1 MGDETHSCRLYT
13 EEKEHLNR
21 FWKGKFSD
29 FVHSAFKQDIQK
41 VKTNKKKDHIQ
52 QFGQNL
58 IFLGFGV
65 IILFQMFNLDFM
77 SIGWFVV
84 FALGM
89 CFFGVGL
96 YGLVVEVKPRVKRG
110 KRSG

>member
-1 MGDETHSCRLYT
+1 M
-13 EEKEHLNR
+13 EEKIFNTRLKEDEQNHLQKYWN
-21 FWKGKFSD
+21 GSFSD

-41 VKTNKKKDHIQ
+41 VTTNKKKDRIQ
-52 QFGQNL
+52 RYGQNL

-65 IILFQMFNLDFM
+65 IILFQMFNLGFL

-89 CFFGVGL
+89 SFFGIGL
-96 YGLVVEVKPRVKRG
+96 YGIMVEVKPFGKRG
-110 KRSG
+110 T